1 MLSRLA
7 ESFYWIGRYVERAE
21 ATARLLAE
29 HHQLIIED
37 KRIPTAMGAAVLLE
51 ALSLENTDPPVGNPV
66 QLARLVL
73 GTPEQPSTVSGA
85 VHSGRESARA
95 IRDALSA
102 EVFEAL
108 NSVDMRLSLAIGKA
122 DIRSPGVLLYG
133 VLERL
138 AVVHGMIDWTS
149 PRDEGYL
156 FLRLGRSLERID
168 MTARLLAVH
177 HDELWPESGPVAMLR
192 ATGALHAFLR
202 GRNPMSGEQVRGFL
216 VLDPLFPRSML
227 GSSRIAEETVRSLE
241 AQGSLDTSGKL
252 LRTVGLLRSELEF
265 STSSPAPVTV
275 DEMAENG
282 LHRASQAGGEVS
294 EAFFR
299 QVGTTVWSN

>member
-192 ATGALHAFLR
+192 TKH
-202 GRNPMSGEQVRGFL
+202 
-216 VLDPLFPRSML
+216 PRHL
-227 GSSRIAEETVRSLE
+227 ARYIG
-241 AQGSLDTSGKL
+241 
-252 LRTVGLLRSELEF
+252 
-265 STSSPAPVTV
+265 
-275 DEMAENG
+275 
-282 LHRASQAGGEVS
+282 
-294 EAFFR
+294 
-299 QVGTTVWSN
+299 